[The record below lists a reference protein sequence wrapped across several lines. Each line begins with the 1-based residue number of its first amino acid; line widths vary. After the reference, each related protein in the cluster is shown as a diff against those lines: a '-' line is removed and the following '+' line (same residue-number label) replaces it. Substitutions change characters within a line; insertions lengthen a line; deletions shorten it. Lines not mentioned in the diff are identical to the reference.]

1 MRSFVVLSKFV
12 REAATGHGIDGH
24 LLGLRHM
31 ICPEI
36 GERAASS
43 MSRCS
48 KEGTPA
54 PPTLLVSASAPSYR
68 HVATQVYEYSRVG
81 DLFRRSGYV
90 TLYLHLRR
98 RSKN

>member
-31 ICPEI
+31 ICPET

-54 PPTLLVSASAPSYR
+54 PPTLLAGVSIRTELSACCDAG
-68 HVATQVYEYSRVG
+68 VRVLSCG
-81 DLFRRSGYV
+81 
-90 TLYLHLRR
+90 
-98 RSKN
+98 